1 MPDCNYCDES
11 FTDDE
16 AYLAHLRDAHRGE
29 LSRIDRRRVESF
41 EAEGGRSRAVLYG
54 AAAVVVVLVAAAVYV
69 TMVQGGDGGGGVT
82 DWQSAEISGI
92 ESEPLPERGDQAL
105 LQDVQEFSSQG
116 RNHVDPGTQVDYST
130 DPPTSGPHYGDWT
143 DPGFYEETQQA
154 GNLVHSL
161 EHGYVVIYYDPDAL
175 TPEAEAS
182 LRAFARNHDERFNA
196 VVVAPNPNDD
206 PESPYVLTAW
216 TVMLRMDDYD
226 PEVVRAFIAEYIG
239 RGPEHP
245 VR

>member
-1 MPDCNYCDES
+1 MPDCTYCDES

-41 EAEGGRSRAVLYG
+41 EAEGGRSRAVVYG
-54 AAAVVVVLVAAAVYV
+54 GIALVAVLLAAAVYLTV
-69 TMVQGGDGGGGVT
+69 LQGGDPGDTG
-82 DWQSAEISGI
+82 AEPSGI

-105 LQDVQEFSSQG
+105 LQDVQQFPSEG

-130 DPPTSGPHYGDWT
+130 NPPTSGPHYGDWT
-143 DPGFYEETQQA
+143 DPGFYEETPAA

-206 PESPYVLTAW
+206 PESSYVLTAW

-226 PEVVRAFIAEYIG
+226 PEVVRAFMAEYIG